1 MVQIGG
7 FYHGKQE
14 IAAGGDNMAPYK
26 DRNIIKKKD
35 GFTLVEIVVSIVLIG
50 LVFSLAGMFLD
61 FSFRAERKVEA
72 EYDLQTEVR
81 KATEALNNA
90 IRNSSVTFIVP
101 GSVFASTKKD
111 KWSYFGLEDQNKIVQ
126 YTWNPDSGTHDR
138 SVVVS
143 ARDGILYN
151 LYFKQNNPGSKLVEY
166 YLDVIN
172 ENDDTKS
179 VSVSSELAALNSLA
193 VDDGGSDSN
202 PAVAVAFRSDNAPR
216 PEEVTTQREVTI
228 AISLVLDVSGSMAY
242 DMNGR
247 KKGDR
252 GFNSNEI
259 RMDIMKREAQ
269 KLIDSYVALGGIEV
283 SIIPYSNTA
292 NNPGD
297 LLAATSR
304 NQNTLRNKISGL
316 KADGGTNTG
325 DGLRRGY
332 YQLRNNYNKNYDKE
346 IVNYIIMLTDGEP
359 TYFSGDNR
367 YNANNYSSYIP
378 KLGDGNCDSNYI
390 WGVGNNDGRDGAT
403 NLARS
408 MSYCNNIGQKIKQ
421 DTELNVGTFV
431 IGFSAVP
438 AEITNNKTVAKDY
451 CGGRYYEAGSEIALE
466 TAFQEITSTILRE
479 TWHIYGPY

>member
-1 MVQIGG
+1 
-7 FYHGKQE
+7 
-14 IAAGGDNMAPYK
+14 MAQGLG
-26 DRNIIKKKD
+26 RNIINKNS
-35 GFTLVEIVVSIVLIG
+35 GFTLVEIVVSILLIG
-50 LVFSLAGMFLD
+50 LVFSLAGMFLN
-61 FSFRAERKVEA
+61 FSFRAEKKVEE

-81 KATEALNNA
+81 RTTDALNNA

-101 GSVFASTKKD
+101 GSVFSSPKKD
-111 KWSYFGLEDQNKIVQ
+111 KWSYFGLEEQNKIVQ
-126 YTWNPDSGTHDR
+126 YTWNPDTGAHDR
-138 SVVVS
+138 SVIVS
-143 ARDGILYN
+143 AREGILYN
-151 LYFKQNNPGSKLVEY
+151 LYFKQNNPESKLVEY
-166 YLDVIN
+166 HLDVIN

-202 PAVAVAFRSDNAPR
+202 PAVAIAFRSDNAPR
-216 PEEVTTQREVTI
+216 PEEITTQREVTI

-247 KKGDR
+247 KKGER
-252 GFNSNEI
+252 NFNSKEI
-259 RMDIMKREAQ
+259 RMDIMTREAQ
-269 KLIDSYVALGGIEV
+269 KLIDNYVALGGIEV

-297 LLAATSR
+297 LLPATSR
-304 NQNTLRNKISGL
+304 NQASLRNKISGL

-346 IVNYIIMLTDGEP
+346 IVNYVILLTDGEP

-367 YNANNYSSYIP
+367 YGSNYSAYIP
-378 KLGDGNCDSNYI
+378 KLGDGNCNSNYI
-390 WGVGNNDGRDGAT
+390 WGVGNNDGIGGAT

-408 MSYCNNIGQKIKQ
+408 MSYCNNIGQKIRQ
-421 DTELNVGTFV
+421 DTDLNIGTFV
-431 IGFSAVP
+431 IGFSAVA
-438 AEITNNKTVAKDY
+438 AEISNNKTVAKDY

-466 TAFQEITSTILRE
+466 TAFSEITSTILRE